1 MCVCN
6 YFHTQRTTNPRNRAF
21 AHSELLLE
29 AYFKKQQI
37 KKNKTQQQN
46 NLAILPVPTPG
57 HWEFN
62 QKQSLT
68 ISSASSQKLTRSIL
82 CFAKY
87 KFLYHPLFQKSKA

>member
-37 KKNKTQQQN
+37 KKTKPNNKTIWPSCPFP
-46 NLAILPVPTPG
+46 LPAIESSTR
-57 HWEFN
+57 N
-62 QKQSLT
+62 SL
-68 ISSASSQKLTRSIL
+68 
-82 CFAKY
+82 
-87 KFLYHPLFQKSKA
+87 